1 MERAGTHQRIG
12 KSEAMRGIQQRLSE
26 NGRFFM
32 DVNHRYNARAY
43 GIVPTVA
50 RMLDDALVPGEKNGD
65 VAASWELGAERISTY
80 GHVFTSGNRAAC
92 GKRGIEDGRTDCD

>member
-1 MERAGTHQRIG
+1 
-12 KSEAMRGIQQRLSE
+12 
-26 NGRFFM
+26 
-32 DVNHRYNARAY
+32 
-43 GIVPTVA
+43 
-50 RMLDDALVPGEKNGD
+50 MLHDALLPGEKNGD